1 MPSSPSPTRALLLLL
16 LGALLLLIAAA
27 SAGTSEAHSNGRL
40 HPPGWYLEQF
50 RAWAQR
56 HNVSLP
62 FHEERFHQRLAVW
75 AENKCVLHAGSRWR

>member
-1 MPSSPSPTRALLLLL
+1 MAPSRSPTRAVLLLLPL
-16 LGALLLLIAAA
+16 FLLIAAVA
-27 SAGTSEAHSNGRL
+27 ATGTLEEPQQPPNGRR

-62 FHEERFHQRLAVW
+62 FEGERFHQRLAVW
-75 AENKCVLHAGSRWR
+75 AENKCVHAGSR